1 MVNLMTVKKGDIV
14 RIDYEAY
21 LADDNKLFD
30 TTKESVA
37 QESGLFDEKYK
48 YAAMPVLIGG
58 GKVFPG
64 LEEAILT
71 AAVGAEVEV
80 TIPFAEA
87 AGERDPKKVE
97 IYPMRDFIKQ
107 EIQPY
112 PGLELNLGNR
122 RATVVAVTAGR
133 VRVDFNNPLAG
144 KDLVYKF
151 NVVEVIEDP
160 VEKAMAIIDLD
171 FGNSDGFSVDV
182 QKDKV
187 VVTLSEVTKFDQ
199 NWPMARF
206 RLVSD
211 LRDALSVDTV
221 EFVEIWSK
229 VQPDDVKEEAPEAES
244 AE

>member
-1 MVNLMTVKKGDIV
+1 MVKLMTVKKGDIV

-21 LADDNKLFD
+21 VAEDNRLFD
-30 TTKESVA
+30 TTKESAA
-37 QESGLFDEKYK
+37 QEAGIYDEKYK
-48 YAAMPVLIGG
+48 YAAMPVLIGA

-64 LEEAILT
+64 LEEAIM
-71 AAVGAEVEV
+71 AATVGEENEV
-80 TIPFAEA
+80 TLPYAEA

-97 IYPMRDFIKQ
+97 IYPLRDFIKQ

-112 PGLELNLGNR
+112 PGLELTLGNR
-122 RATVVAVTAGR
+122 RATVMSVTAGR

-151 NVVEVIEDP
+151 TVTEVIEDP
-160 VEKAMAIIDLD
+160 VQKALALIDLD
-171 FGNSDGFSVDV
+171 FGNSEGFSAELED
-182 QKDKV
+182 DRV

-199 NWPMARF
+199 SWPVARF

-211 LRDALSVDTV
+211 LRDALAVDTV

-229 VQPDDVKEEAPEAES
+229 VQPDEPVVEETVE
-244 AE
+244 

>member
-1 MVNLMTVKKGDIV
+1 MTVKKGDIV
-14 RIDYEAY
+14 RIDYEAF
-21 LADDNKLFD
+21 LADDKKLFD

-97 IYPMRDFIKQ
+97 IYSMRDFIKQ

-112 PGLELNLGNR
+112 PGLELSLGNR
-122 RATVVAVTAGR
+122 RATVMSVTAGR

-144 KDLVYKF
+144 KDLIYKF
-151 NVVEVIEDP
+151 KVIEIIDDP

-182 QKDKV
+182 QEAKV

-211 LRDALSVDTV
+211 LRDALAVDTV

-229 VQPDDVKEEAPEAES
+229 VQPEDVKEEAKADS